1 MLRTWQTRET
11 LSEGFI
17 RKVFPAVVAGGNIHS
32 GIIAGKLKG
41 AIASAYTQRNSVAVH
56 VHAIRN
62 VGQSF
67 LSHWYNI
74 GTFWSKYLADSSR
87 NLKKNL

>member
-1 MLRTWQTRET
+1 LRSLKSFKSSSLFINIVQLNNKLNVEDLADKGT

-41 AIASAYTQRNSVAVH
+41 AMPAHTPSG
-56 VHAIRN
+56 IR
-62 VGQSF
+62 
-67 LSHWYNI
+67 
-74 GTFWSKYLADSSR
+74 
-87 NLKKNL
+87 